1 MREKILDILAA
12 VCEEDEVKDDTE
24 MDLFEEG
31 LLDSLGVA
39 QLLLD
44 LEEQL
49 GCVIALTEIEKS
61 DINTAEK
68 IIALVEERLA

>member
-1 MREKILDILAA
+1 MREKILDILAE
-12 VCEEDEVKDDTE
+12 VCEEDDVREETE
-24 MDLFEEG
+24 LDLFEEG

-39 QLLLD
+39 QLLME
-44 LEEQL
+44 LEDRL

-68 IIALVEERLA
+68 IISLVESRLS